1 VMTILLASIASV
13 SLLVGGIGI
22 MNIMLVSVTERR
34 REIGVRRAVGAT
46 RRDIRWQF
54 LSEAMVLSLLGGAAG
69 VIGGIIGSAVVS
81 GMLQWP
87 TQIPMEAVLVAVGF
101 SAGVGIFFGYYPAQK
116 ASQLDPIETL
126 RYE

>member
-1 VMTILLASIASV
+1 
-13 SLLVGGIGI
+13 

-34 REIGVRRAVGAT
+34 REIGVRRAIGAT

-69 VIGGIIGSAVVS
+69 VVGGVIGSAVVS
-81 GMLQWP
+81 GMLEWP
-87 TQIPMEAVLVAVGF
+87 TQIPVAAVAIAVGF
-101 SAGVGIFFGYYPAQK
+101 SAAVGVFFGYYPAQK

>member
-1 VMTILLASIASV
+1 
-13 SLLVGGIGI
+13 
-22 MNIMLVSVTERR
+22 
-34 REIGVRRAVGAT
+34 VGAT

-54 LSEAMVLSLLGGAAG
+54 LSEALVISLIGGATGIIAG
-69 VIGGIIGSAVVS
+69 VIGSAVVS

-87 TQIPMEAVLVAVGF
+87 TQIPIEAIAIAVGF
-101 SAGVGIFFGYYPAQK
+101 SAAVGVFFGYYPAQK